1 MNNSKLNFKS
11 EKLFPWQFQF
21 VGILSMLAGVVISL
35 TNLLLA
41 PILILIG
48 ILILTAYRGI
58 LFNASKRVYKDYN
71 SFLGIQIGTESSY
84 ESVEKIYINASNM
97 SQTIYSR
104 ANNKAIAQYEEYNA
118 YLKFGDG
125 TKLFICSSKN
135 KSKLIEKLGVLKEFF
150 QLEVMDNTI

>member
-1 MNNSKLNFKS
+1 MNNNKLNFKS

-21 VGILSMLAGVVISL
+21 VGILSILAGLVVSL
-35 TNLLLA
+35 TILLLA

-58 LFNASKRVYKDYN
+58 IFDASKRTYRDYN
-71 SFLGIQIGTESSY
+71 AFLGIKIGAESY
-84 ESVEKIYINASNM
+84 YQTVEKIYINASNM

-118 YLKFGDG
+118 YIKFGDG

-135 KSKLIEKLGVLKEFF
+135 KSKLIKKLKGLKEYF
-150 QLEVMDNTI
+150 QLEITDITT